1 MADITRTAANA
12 APLLGSVV
20 KHKVAAYAG
29 NVLDV
34 VYFDAAGECLGSDAD
49 AAASGIGWGIVVST
63 HDGELTFSIGDAI
76 SIVTFGPMAGFSGM
90 TEGGFGFISANVGR
104 LADAA
109 GTVTWRMGYALES
122 DVFFVLPGIGAPT
135 SS

>member
-1 MADITRTAANA
+1 MSDITRTVADA
-12 APLLGSVV
+12 APLIGSIV
-20 KHKVAAYAG
+20 KHKVAAFSG
-29 NVLDV
+29 SVLDV
-34 VYFDAAGECLGSDAD
+34 VYFDSDGNCLGSDAD

-63 HDGELTFSIGDAI
+63 GKGETTFVSGDAI

-122 DVFFVLPGIGAPT
+122 DVFFVMPGIAAPT